1 MADKENTTVNQENI
15 ESFVEQYNTL
25 VGEKNN
31 LLAILNEMK
40 LAAGNHS
47 VEIASRDAEI
57 KRLNAVLQQL
67 AGGNQ
72 KATTEEE

>member
-1 MADKENTTVNQENI
+1 MADNENTTVNQENI
-15 ESFVEQYNTL
+15 ESFVDQYNVL
-25 VGEKNN
+25 VNEKNN

-57 KRLNAVLQQL
+57 KRLNAVLQQV

-72 KATTEEE
+72 EATKEEE